1 MALKK
6 SDLEGIRE
14 IVEISKLI
22 GEIQKT
28 ITIKVEP
35 AYDVEKVLDAITVLF
50 KGLLTPEFIT
60 ALATEKK
67 EEAAAAAT
75 EAKEG
80 AKLW

>member
-14 IVEISKLI
+14 IVEISKLM

-35 AYDVEKVLDAITVLF
+35 AYDVEKVLDAITSLF
-50 KGLLTPEFIT
+50 KGLLTPEFIV
-60 ALATEKK
+60 ALAAEKK
-67 EEAAAAAT
+67 QEAT
-75 EAKEG
+75 EAAGEAKEA